1 MCGSLRLLVGGDGG
15 HWTDFTSWIS
25 PGEYGAR
32 GCVDY
37 EPVLFRA
44 LRFVALTRSQG
55 SQLLSHHPS
64 SLRPLLYLSGASA
77 QGPPA
82 GR

>member
-1 MCGSLRLLVGGDGG
+1 MCGSLRLLVQGGWWS
-15 HWTDFTSWIS
+15 HRTDFTSWIS

-32 GCVDY
+32 GHVDY

-44 LRFVALTRSQG
+44 LHFMALTRSQG

-64 SLRPLLYLSGASA
+64 SLRQLLYLSGASA
-77 QGPPA
+77 Q
-82 GR
+82 